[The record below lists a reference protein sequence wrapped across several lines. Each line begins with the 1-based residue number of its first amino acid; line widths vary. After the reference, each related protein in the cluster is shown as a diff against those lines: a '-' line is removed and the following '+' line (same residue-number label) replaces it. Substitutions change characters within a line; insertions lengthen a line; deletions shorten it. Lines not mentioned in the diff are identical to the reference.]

1 MLVHVYETELSD
13 IDFFKKTTEILD
25 VVFKK
30 THRSVLSSLK
40 LETKPRVFKP
50 DNTRMRLF

>member
-1 MLVHVYETELSD
+1 MCMKQNSLIL
-13 IDFFKKTTEILD
+13 IFLKKTTEILD

-40 LETKPRVFKP
+40 
-50 DNTRMRLF
+50 TRDEAKSF

>member
-1 MLVHVYETELSD
+1 MLVDVYETELSD
-13 IDFFKKTTEILD
+13 IDFLKETTEILD

-40 LETKPRVFKP
+40 
-50 DNTRMRLF
+50 TRDEAKSF